1 MDEKVKA
8 TWDDPQGAPVKK
20 SAEAPQPPSRR
31 MTARAPEIR
40 QTPVPSFGRSARAC
54 RISVVSV
61 SGPPRHR
68 FFQGRG
74 SLNPRRSTVF
84 KPERSALHCCLRAH
98 SPTLPCIFGISPA
111 IRVNGASFVR
121 RPLNMQSPWGAG
133 AFGRVGERGTGDTTK
148 TCAPPAPRI
157 PPRSTYHVQRT
168 TRQRSIRPAY
178 GSRRARS
185 MTEESRTPMYPC
197 CQ

>member
-40 QTPVPSFGRSARAC
+40 QTRAPSFGRSARAC
-54 RISVVSV
+54 RISIVSV

-74 SLNPRRSTVF
+74 SLDPRGSTVF
-84 KPERSALHCCLRAH
+84 KPERSTSHCCL
-98 SPTLPCIFGISPA
+98 
-111 IRVNGASFVR
+111 
-121 RPLNMQSPWGAG
+121 
-133 AFGRVGERGTGDTTK
+133 ERYFRGK
-148 TCAPPAPRI
+148 
-157 PPRSTYHVQRT
+157 
-168 TRQRSIRPAY
+168 SIRCDCRTDAGRRAVLRRLAPSSSNEERRRRDA
-178 GSRRARS
+178 GDNWSFWRVLRVSDTKPSRLLSRRAPQGEPRHLS
-185 MTEESRTPMYPC
+185 N
-197 CQ
+197 

>member
-20 SAEAPQPPSRR
+20 SAEAPQSPSRR

-40 QTPVPSFGRSARAC
+40 QTPAPSFGRSAQTC
-54 RISVVSV
+54 RISIVSV

-84 KPERSALHCCLRAH
+84 KPGRSTLHCWGSHSFKAH
-98 SPTLPCIFGISPA
+98 TGHGNRILARSLMMPRSEAVCSCSHAPSRPRHSG
-111 IRVNGASFVR
+111 SFVDQR
-121 RPLNMQSPWGAG
+121 RTSLH
-133 AFGRVGERGTGDTTK
+133 TTK
-148 TCAPPAPRI
+148 EI
-157 PPRSTYHVQRT
+157 FNIRSPCHTGYHVASDEDWLT
-168 TRQRSIRPAY
+168 I
-178 GSRRARS
+178 
-185 MTEESRTPMYPC
+185 
-197 CQ
+197 